1 MRHEV
6 AKRLTGGLY
15 LVYFITSL
23 AGGFLAP
30 GVAGPGA
37 LDAASIHGSSYQA
50 GAALSLV
57 STGLYLALVGLLYEI
72 FAPAIRKAGVL
83 ILLFGVAGCVLMA
96 VGSACQLAA
105 PAAAADV
112 AVTFLALNASIGH
125 VALVFFGT
133 FQLFL
138 GYAIYRSTL
147 APPVI
152 GVLIALAG
160 VGWLI
165 FMTPHVPAPLFI
177 PVAVLGGLAEL
188 SLMLWLLIVGVDTSR
203 ERESRPAMGAPS

>member
-1 MRHEV
+1 MRQAV
-6 AKRLTGGLY
+6 AKRLTGGVY
-15 LVYFITSL
+15 LVYFMTSL

-30 GVAGPGA
+30 GVTGPGA
-37 LDAASIHGSSYQA
+37 LDAASIHGSNYQA
-50 GAALSLV
+50 GVALSLV
-57 STGLYLALVGLLYEI
+57 STGLYVALVGLLYQT
-72 FAPAIRKAGVL
+72 FAPAIPKAGVL

-96 VGSACQLAA
+96 VGAAYQLAA

-112 AVTFLALNASIGH
+112 AVILLALNASTGH
-125 VALVFFGT
+125 VALVFFGA

-147 APPVI
+147 APRVI
-152 GVLIALAG
+152 GILIALAG

-165 FMTPHVPAPLFI
+165 FLMPHVPAPLFI

-188 SLMLWLLIVGVDTSR
+188 SLMLWLLIIGVEPNR
-203 ERESRPAMGAPS
+203 ERWSGH